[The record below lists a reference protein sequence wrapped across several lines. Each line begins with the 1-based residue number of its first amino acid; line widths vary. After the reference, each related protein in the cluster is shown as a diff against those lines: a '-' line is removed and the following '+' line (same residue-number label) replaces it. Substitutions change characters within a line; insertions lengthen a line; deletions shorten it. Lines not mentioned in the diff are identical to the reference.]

1 MKKSK
6 EKTSKQKIPT
16 YNLLRPTGN
25 GAFGMVYQAK
35 DAETGQIVAIKKSSK
50 IKDTVTVS
58 YHFSQN

>member
-35 DAETGQIVAIKKSSK
+35 DAETGQIV
-50 IKDTVTVS
+50 
-58 YHFSQN
+58 Q

>member
-25 GAFGMVYQAK
+25 GAFGMVYLEGRR
-35 DAETGQIVAIKKSSK
+35 DGSDSGNKKSLPR
-50 IKDTVTVS
+50 
-58 YHFSQN
+58 

>member
-25 GAFGMVYQAK
+25 GAFGMVYQQGRR
-35 DAETGQIVAIKKSSK
+35 DWSDSSHKKS
-50 IKDTVTVS
+50 IPR
-58 YHFSQN
+58 